1 MAETIHPSP
10 TATTP
15 TAKRVPQY
23 RSRNPLSATLAFQK
37 QPLQFLGSLAKEY
50 GDIVQFPLLNMQI
63 VMLNH
68 PDYIKRVL
76 IDNISNYDK
85 DVFIYKML
93 HTVMGEGLITSSGE
107 KWRKRRRLMQPAFH
121 RQRIEKLV
129 DLINDITRGTIE
141 TWEEKTVRNET
152 IYVKEEMLK
161 ITLKM
166 VSMALMNIDASDAAQ
181 DFGRAFQTSNEVLAA
196 FARMPFPPLSFPT
209 PSHRRLRQAIQQMD
223 VISYTVMRER
233 RERQEDTGDLL
244 SMMLASVDEETGEG
258 LSDQELRDEIQTIF
272 IAGHETS
279 ANALSWVWY
288 LLSQHPDVEA
298 KLHEEVD
305 RVLGGRVPTMEDL
318 SKLVYTRM
326 VIDET
331 MRLYPTVWQLMR
343 RTINDDVIDGYYIPA
358 GSIVFW
364 SNYELHRHPAIWE
377 DAERFDPERFA
388 PEQVAKRPRHY
399 FMPFSGG
406 QRICIGNNFALMEMQ
421 VMLSL
426 VAQNYR
432 LVSLSDQPVEPKTA
446 LALVPSTDLPMKL
459 VKR

>member
-1 MAETIHPSP
+1 MTDTIQQKPATP
-10 TATTP
+10 TS
-15 TAKRVPQY
+15 TAKRVPRY
-23 RSRNPLSATLAFQK
+23 RSLNPLSATMAFQK
-37 QPLQFLGSLAKEY
+37 QPLQFIESLAKEY
-50 GDIVQFPLLNMQI
+50 GDIVQFPLLNMPI
-63 VMLNH
+63 VLLNH

-76 IDNISNYDK
+76 IDNINNYDK
-85 DVFIYKML
+85 EVFIYKML

-121 RQRIEKLV
+121 RQRIEKLTS
-129 DLINDITRGTIE
+129 LINDITLETIKI
-141 TWEEKTVRNET
+141 WEEKTARDET
-152 IYVKEEMLK
+152 IYVKDEMLR

-181 DFGRAFQTSNEVLAA
+181 DFGRAFQVSNDVLAA

-209 PSHRRLRQAIQQMD
+209 PSHRRLQQAIKQMD
-223 VISYTVMRER
+223 DISYAVMRER
-233 RERQEDTGDLL
+233 REHQEDTGDLL
-244 SMMLASVDEETGEG
+244 SMMLASVDEETGQG

-288 LLSQHPDVEA
+288 VLSQHPDVEA

-305 RVLGGRVPTMEDL
+305 RVLAGRVPTMEDL

-343 RTINDDVIDGYYIPA
+343 HAINDDVIDGYHIPA
-358 GSIVFW
+358 GQIVFW
-364 SNYELHRHPAIWE
+364 SNYSLYRHPDIWE
-377 DAERFDPERFA
+377 NPERFDPERFS

-406 QRICIGNNFALMEMQ
+406 QRICIGNSFALMEMQ
-421 VMLSL
+421 VMLAL
-426 VAQNYR
+426 VAQSYR
-432 LVSLSDQPVEPKTA
+432 LVSISDQPVEPKTA
-446 LALVPSTDLPMKL
+446 LALVPSTNLPMKL

>member
-1 MAETIHPSP
+1 MAHDTGQAPGTP
-10 TATTP
+10 TS
-15 TAKRVPQY
+15 TAKRVPRY
-23 RSRNPLSATLAFQK
+23 RSLNPLSATLTFQK
-37 QPLQFLGSLAKEY
+37 QPLQFIAALAKEY
-50 GDIVQFPLLNMQI
+50 GDIVQFPLLNMP
-63 VMLNH
+63 VVLLNH
-68 PDYIKRVL
+68 SDYVKHVL
-76 IDNISNYDK
+76 IDNIGNYDK
-85 DVFIYKML
+85 EVFIYKML
-93 HTVMGEGLITSSGE
+93 HTVMGEGLITSSGD
-107 KWRKRRRLMQPAFH
+107 KWKKRRRLMQPAFH

-129 DLINDITRGTIE
+129 SLVSDITLETIK
-141 TWEEKTVRNET
+141 TWEEKTAREET

-161 ITLKM
+161 VTLKM
-166 VSMALMNIDASDAAQ
+166 VGLALMNIDASDSAHT
-181 DFGRAFQTSNEVLAA
+181 FGRAFQVSNEVLAA

-209 PSHRRLRQAIQQMD
+209 PSHRRLWQAIKQMD
-223 VISYTVMRER
+223 DISYAIM

-244 SMMLASVDEETGEG
+244 SMMIASVDEETGKG

-288 LLSQHPDVEA
+288 LLSQHPNVEA

-305 RVLGGRVPTMEDL
+305 RVLAGRIPTMEDL

-343 RTINDDVIDGYYIPA
+343 RTINDDVIDGYHIPA

-364 SNYELHRHPAIWE
+364 SNYALHRHPAIWE
-377 DAERFDPERFA
+377 DAEHFDPERFS

-406 QRICIGNNFALMEMQ
+406 QRICIGNSFALMEMQ
-421 VMLSL
+421 VMLAL
-426 VAQNYR
+426 VTQRYR
-432 LVSLSDQPVEPKTA
+432 LVSLSNQPVEPKTA